1 MLPRLIGSSRA
12 LLCVGWSLRSW
23 AWLASPEP
31 LPGLV
36 SPPLAC
42 EILSRAQ
49 LRHNAAPPRPG
60 R

>member
-1 MLPRLIGSSRA
+1 MLPSDWFQPGLAVRGAEPGVLGVAGQSRA
-12 LLCVGWSLRSW
+12 S
-23 AWLASPEP
+23 
-31 LPGLV
+31 PGLV